1 MTRLHHSTTP
11 TEADTLLATGAP
23 GRGGTQWLL
32 QFWSNSPF
40 VSRCIISD
48 TPSSYSAQ
56 RAPFEH
62 GETIAYGL
70 VKRWIVVEQQRV
82 GAPGGAA
89 AAAGDSEKL
98 SAIIA
103 HVRIFES
110 TLEPDTGCP
119 IIQQR
124 SRPGYDDHYMLAS
137 HIVCCIS
144 VTPMPDDTSQY
155 KSGVMICSCSS

>member
-1 MTRLHHSTTP
+1 MRPVDAHDVSVPISSASTSPHS
-11 TEADTLLATGAP
+11 
-23 GRGGTQWLL
+23 
-32 QFWSNSPF
+32 
-40 VSRCIISD
+40 SRSLR
-48 TPSSYSAQ
+48 PSRPIYSAQ

-89 AAAGDSEKL
+89 AVAGDSEKL
-98 SAIIA
+98 SAVIA

-137 HIVCCIS
+137 HIVCRIT

-155 KSGVMICSCSS
+155 LVSHLV